1 MVPKPTVSL
10 HGSGESIFLSN
21 RAGRYVLMQGANGL
35 GWGAQELSTAPLAS
49 GGSVLLHK
57 RVGEA
62 EVMIPMLLGGE
73 YDERFEDRRMLERL
87 CQGEVEVRVT
97 QPSGESRSRFGHLR
111 DGLEGSYESGEDS
124 PDGQKLVLTFLCPD
138 SFWYG
143 GQRSER
149 WGLSPDRRQWLSDM
163 EGDETV
169 PRLVRT
175 NYVLNPSA
183 GSSAGRYR
191 LVGSAYQEAS
201 SYSSDEHARYGDSSW
216 RLEVLSEDGSQIGGY
231 LETSASANMRYGAGV
246 WVRPG
251 PGVESVVVE
260 IQAETDGQWRAT
272 RSQAHGGV
280 SEGEWAQFTVAE
292 QQAHS
297 GRRRLVCRLR
307 GAPHAWL
314 TNVFLPVPSGSASYI
329 DGAVLTD
336 AESPLDFFDGNT
348 PIDGYTTDW
357 EGDADESASR
367 LWTIPVSGAGIM
379 GVPFGH
385 MQLSESTV
393 QGATAVDV
401 AGDADAEAVVVV
413 TGPGED
419 LEVVNESTGQRV
431 FIGSEIDE
439 PITIDAR
446 RRVQD
451 VYSESRQDG
460 EWWEFINDD
469 APLELITLRPGQNR
483 IRVTMVNAHPKS
495 SVELLYRET
504 YHAGH

>member
-62 EVMIPMLLGGE
+62 EVMIPMLLGGD

-169 PRLVRT
+169 PQLVRT
-175 NYVLNPSA
+175 NYVLNPSSE
-183 GSSAGRYR
+183 GPGGRVQ
-191 LVGSAYQEAS
+191 LVGGAYQESSSNAS
-201 SYSSDEHARYGDSSW
+201 SEQSRYGSMSW
-216 RLEVLSEDGSQIGGY
+216 RLEALSEDGHQIGGY

-251 PGVESVVVE
+251 EGVKRVTVTVE
-260 IQAETDGQWRAT
+260 RHTGTTWAVSASEAVTDLA
-272 RSQAHGGV
+272 
-280 SEGEWAQFTVAE
+280 EGEWSQVTVAE
-292 QQAHS
+292 SSAAV
-297 GRRRLVCRLR
+297 GDRRLVVKLFG
-307 GAPHAWL
+307 GASALQRTPI
-314 TNVFLPVPSGSASYI
+314 PEGSVTYI

-348 PIDGYTTDW
+348 PIGGYTADW
-357 EGDADESASR
+357 TGAANGSASR
-367 LWTIPVSGAGIM
+367 LWTIPASGSGIM

-385 MQLSESTV
+385 MQLSQSTV

>member
-62 EVMIPMLLGGE
+62 EVMIPMLLGGD

-149 WGLSPDRRQWLSDM
+149 WGLSPDRRQWLSQLR
-163 EGDETV
+163 DEPST

-175 NYVLNPSA
+175 NYVLSPRSA
-183 GSSAGRYR
+183 QSWS
-191 LVGSAYQEAS
+191 VG
-201 SYSSDEHARYGDSSW
+201 G
-216 RLEVLSEDGSQIGGY
+216 
-231 LETSASANMRYGAGV
+231 GAGV
-246 WVRPG
+246 VSSAPDGGVLIESTAESPVALRTIAESSAEANARYAGRVDVVPG
-251 PGVESVVVE
+251 AGVEFVRVEVRADGSYPISKEVAVAEGTPTTIVVE
-260 IQAETDGQWRAT
+260 
-272 RSQAHGGV
+272 
-280 SEGEWAQFTVAE
+280 E
-292 QQAHS
+292 QQARS
-297 GRRRLVCRLR
+297 GVRSVEVTPKGRRGGMFRLSPPAGSVTRVT
-307 GAPHAWL
+307 GASL
-314 TNVFLPVPSGSASYI
+314 
-329 DGAVLTD
+329 VLAGED
-336 AESPLDFFDGNT
+336 PEPFDGNST
-348 PIDGYTTDW
+348 VPGHTTTW
-357 EGDADESASR
+357 AGEANESASQ
-367 LWTIPVSGAGIM
+367 LWADVDPNDDVLA
-379 GVPFGH
+379 VPFGH
-385 MQLSESTV
+385 MQLSQSTV